1 MGNGIGAVVPGD
13 MQWGH
18 NLLEDLVGK
27 GRLIQEKLFEAAVG
41 FLKDAGI
48 YIPHATVEVRG
59 NEAIMHGAPEGSDVL
74 VCALEGQ
81 NIRNYL

>member
-27 GRLIQEKLFEAAVG
+27 GRSVHESLVEAAVI
-41 FLKDAGI
+41 FLKYAGI
-48 YIPHATVEVRG
+48 KIPHATVEVRG
-59 NEAIMHGAPEGSDVL
+59 NEVIMHGVPEGSDVL